1 MLSRVQLFSTPWN
14 SPDQNTGVG
23 SLSLLQGIFPTQG
36 LSPGLHCRWTL
47 YQLNHTFSYSFEV
60 LHELKVSAVL
70 LIAYFSFCVSTLGST
85 LFLKIQF
92 IVHCPRILIF
102 KGWTSSKR
110 SARENCHTSF
120 LFSSELVYCPDQR
133 LAYEKVNP
141 QELPCV
147 HSYLI
152 E

>member
-1 MLSRVQLFSTPWN
+1 MDYTVHEI
-14 SPDQNTGVG
+14 
-23 SLSLLQGIFPTQG
+23 LQGRLLAWVAFPFFRGSSQPRDWAQVSIAGG
-36 LSPGLHCRWTL
+36 LFINWTTPFL
-47 YQLNHTFSYSFEV
+47 IL
-60 LHELKVSAVL
+60 LKCFMSSREPAVL
-70 LIAYFSFCVSTLGST
+70 LIAYFSFCVSTLVST
-85 LFLKIQF
+85 LFLKVQF

-110 SARENCHTSF
+110 NARGNCHTSF
-120 LFSSELVYCPDQR
+120 LFSSELVYYPDQR

-152 E
+152 EWLSA